1 MARMRRNSE
10 QTLALKIEQAQEK
23 VARTRAAHDKAV
35 DEYKRLLD
43 IQKERQK
50 ETLLKAIESSP
61 RTFDEIVA
69 FITSPVVS
77 PDEEGRLKF
86 ILPV

>member
-10 QTLALKIEQAQEK
+10 QTLALKIEQAQAK
-23 VARTRAAHDKAV
+23 VARTREAHDKAV

-50 ETLLKAIESSP
+50 ETLLKALESST
-61 RTFDEIVA
+61 RSFDEILA
-69 FITSPVVS
+69 FITSPATS
-77 PDEEGRLKF
+77 TEE
-86 ILPV
+86 V